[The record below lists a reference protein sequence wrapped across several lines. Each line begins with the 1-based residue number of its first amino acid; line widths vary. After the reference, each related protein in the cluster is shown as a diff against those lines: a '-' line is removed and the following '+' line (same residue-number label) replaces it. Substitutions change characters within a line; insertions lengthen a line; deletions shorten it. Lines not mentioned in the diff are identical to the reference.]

1 MLAAFVDV
9 GVGVGFVDWL
19 AAAFVLLVIVCVLLL
34 GLAAVV
40 AVVVVVAQATAAA
53 AAVEATGELWSACSC
68 TAAALAARS
77 GSMFGQLL

>member
-40 AVVVVVAQATAAA
+40 AVVVVVALATA